1 MVGAFLVKK
10 GRSGKYW
17 YLFGQGF
24 GLLIDGFDGLGGLS
38 FVIDDFAG
46 GKLGFEL
53 FDNLSMHLLVDLDLE
68 HEHQQAEHD
77 QNKRHIEG
85 ADFEGVDV
93 GGGSR

>member
-24 GLLIDGFDGLGGLS
+24 GLLID
-38 FVIDDFAG
+38 DFAG

-53 FDNLSMHLLVDLDLE
+53 FDNLSMHLLVDLDLLSS
-68 HEHQQAEHD
+68 
-77 QNKRHIEG
+77 K
-85 ADFEGVDV
+85 
-93 GGGSR
+93 

>member
-1 MVGAFLVKK
+1 MEAPIEIGASIREK
-10 GRSGKYW
+10 GRMSSIG

-77 QNKRHIEG
+77 QNR
-85 ADFEGVDV
+85 
-93 GGGSR
+93 